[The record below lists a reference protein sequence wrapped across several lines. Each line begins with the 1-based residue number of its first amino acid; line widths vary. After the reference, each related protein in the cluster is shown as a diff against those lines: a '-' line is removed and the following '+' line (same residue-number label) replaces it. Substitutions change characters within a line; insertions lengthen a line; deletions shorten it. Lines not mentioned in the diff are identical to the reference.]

1 VSGYNSGKRSGEILG
16 NLLEYSSSTT
26 WVSNSGKVL
35 GSDSGKKLG
44 TVSDKGLGKNS
55 SKEAGQD
62 KTCKTG

>member
-16 NLLEYSSSTT
+16 NLLEYNSSTT

-44 TVSDKGLGKNS
+44 TVSD
-55 SKEAGQD
+55 
-62 KTCKTG
+62 